1 MELNHTATE
10 INVETSRARRYEIG
24 AAIRYRIRGERE
36 WREGA
41 MENISFSGVLIRA
54 TDLVHPDTIIEMR
67 FLLPVELNGECA
79 AEVLCQGS
87 VVRSSKCSE
96 PVGSVTIAARI
107 NHSRLLR
114 QTPEKRMEPGIYLPV
129 AITD

>member
-1 MELNHTATE
+1 MELNQAATE
-10 INVETSRARRYEIG
+10 ANMSRARRYEIG
-24 AAIRYRIRGERE
+24 AAIRYRVRGERE

-41 MENISFSGVLIRA
+41 MENISFSGVLIRT
-54 TDLVHPDTIIEMR
+54 TDFVRPETIIEMR

-87 VVRSSKCSE
+87 VVRSSNCSE
-96 PVGSVTIAARI
+96 PAGSVTIAARI

-114 QTPEKRMEPGIYLPV
+114 QTARNEDGTRDLFSVGIQRLS
-129 AITD
+129 